1 MIKAEEL
8 SKRAQEYLNV
18 TTCYLK
24 GFWGQPL
31 TQGEYDRILAMYP
44 ENAGYHNEKYIGTN
58 AYAFDCICFVKSLLA
73 GGSVNK
79 RVTYNDI
86 KATPLGDCTT
96 KAFLES
102 LTECVEPS
110 KGAIPPAGYGLA
122 TPGHAAI
129 SLGNGMWIDANK
141 NASQNGIAIHT
152 TGIERFTRAG
162 KIKGIDYSTPEPV
175 IPTERKIL
183 EQFASWLIEEYLN
196 R

>member
-1 MIKAEEL
+1 MIKADEL
-8 SKRAQEYLNV
+8 SKRAREFVNV
-18 TTCYLK
+18 KTCYLK
-24 GFWGQPL
+24 GAYGEAL
-31 TQGEYDRILAMYP
+31 TQAEYDRLLKQYP
-44 ENAGYHNEKYIGTN
+44 DNAKYNNGSYAGTSV
-58 AYAFDCICFVKSLLA
+58 YPFDCICFVKFLCANGYVGNRISYATL
-73 GGSVNK
+73 
-79 RVTYNDI
+79 
-86 KATPLGDCTT
+86 KAAPLGDCTT
-96 KAFLES
+96 EAFMS
-102 LTECVEPS
+102 GLTECVEP
-110 KGAIPPAGYGLA
+110 ANAPAGYGLA
-122 TPGHAAI
+122 TSGHAAI